1 MAIHGADGAG
11 RAHPRIELKYN
22 PHEGVEEPYLVL
34 ADGENGVAAA
44 KDLATYIS
52 RAKSVDK
59 GAAIRLIA
67 RGTVLG
73 VFACSLAPETLLDAT
88 PTILGTRALTL
99 AAPSQLDIVVEAQ
112 ALLDR
117 LARIQES
124 KMVLYLP
131 PVTVNAVWAGQS
143 APVSGWARV
152 GAVAASEFRQACRE
166 GLEAVDRSLP
176 ANPGAAVLATVRS
189 RIWSSPMVLE
199 HLPEFD
205 NISVPTGAAFALK
218 VFGFLP
224 DAFEGELPVFVAR
237 SKSGEWTRIAAPGG
251 QVLVR
256 AATPSLQTV

>member
-131 PVTVNAVWAGQS
+131 PVTV
-143 APVSGWARV
+143 
-152 GAVAASEFRQACRE
+152 
-166 GLEAVDRSLP
+166 
-176 ANPGAAVLATVRS
+176 
-189 RIWSSPMVLE
+189 
-199 HLPEFD
+199 
-205 NISVPTGAAFALK
+205 
-218 VFGFLP
+218 
-224 DAFEGELPVFVAR
+224 
-237 SKSGEWTRIAAPGG
+237 
-251 QVLVR
+251 
-256 AATPSLQTV
+256 

>member
-22 PHEGVEEPYLVL
+22 PHEGIEEPYLVL

-99 AAPSQLDIVVEAQ
+99 AASSQLDIEVEAQ

-152 GAVAASEFRQACRE
+152 GAVAASEFRRACRE
-166 GLEAVDRSLP
+166 GLEAVDPCPRTRVRRYWRRCVHGFGHHLWCWNICPSSIMFPCQPARRS
-176 ANPGAAVLATVRS
+176 
-189 RIWSSPMVLE
+189 
-199 HLPEFD
+199 H
-205 NISVPTGAAFALK
+205 
-218 VFGFLP
+218 
-224 DAFEGELPVFVAR
+224 
-237 SKSGEWTRIAAPGG
+237 
-251 QVLVR
+251 
-256 AATPSLQTV
+256 

>member
-131 PVTVNAVWAGQS
+131 PKFAGGNS
-143 APVSGWARV
+143 ARARPAAHRGGLPRGAGGGGSFPAREPGRGGISDGAFTDLVITYGAGTSARV
-152 GAVAASEFRQACRE
+152 R
-166 GLEAVDRSLP
+166 
-176 ANPGAAVLATVRS
+176 
-189 RIWSSPMVLE
+189 
-199 HLPEFD
+199 
-205 NISVPTGAAFALK
+205 
-218 VFGFLP
+218 
-224 DAFEGELPVFVAR
+224 
-237 SKSGEWTRIAAPGG
+237 
-251 QVLVR
+251 
-256 AATPSLQTV
+256 